1 MTMPAT
7 VRQPAPR
14 RRPEYGSPRVAALRD
29 ELRRAIDL
37 RDGFDAEIDM
47 MAGWPDADPAAER
60 RIDWCVGQSI
70 DLDHYIRRVQR
81 ALHVAVTATG
91 EAVI

>member
-37 RDGFDAEIDM
+37 RDGFDAEIAMTVDD
-47 MAGWPDADPAAER
+47 PDASDA

-91 EAVI
+91 EAVL